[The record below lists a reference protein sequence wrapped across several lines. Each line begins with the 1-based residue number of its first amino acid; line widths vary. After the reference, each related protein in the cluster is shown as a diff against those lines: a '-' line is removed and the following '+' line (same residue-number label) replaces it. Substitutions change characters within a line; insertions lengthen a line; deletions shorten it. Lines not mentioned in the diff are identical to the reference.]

1 MSNNLLNKNDYSNIS
16 KRISDVLATARS
28 IYLQQSLSQTLFN
41 DVLVLF
47 RDNMIVKNIAIE
59 DNIVYY
65 SLDVSEKS
73 FLKETVRSAIS
84 ILRSLSFDPTLY
96 QNNNSSEFDD
106 FDFKTIAC
114 DYTLATAMPY
124 DFLSMDDHDLFKNL
138 GSLVLLSCQK
148 QIKIFYNKVNTND
161 SILEYYKKSIALEK
175 YKMIADKKEEK
186 QVPDYPSVYLP
197 PVHLYEFDKS
207 EVAKFFKDSF
217 NDHFNVPETKEQQ
230 KVTAKQSETLNK
242 LLAGKYLYNTEN
254 KNGDIFPPIT
264 IPDTLVPFANEKYI
278 DQKYTVACD
287 QANEKT
293 SDSTVFQ
300 CPSSVTYFWKNEQT
314 EKWESYISIKLND
327 SKTEVPN
334 QDKLPEPPPITVRYN
349 IVSKKHELVSYFYNP
364 NSKKWQQYD
373 LIVLENSHN
382 PICLYNKNN
391 SYSGVCSYK
400 DNTYKI
406 YYNIYSRVFETERL
420 EFDTKKY
427 QWVPINFPY
436 NAKDIKSALE
446 NKYLNTEK
454 ESADDDLCKDTLVFD
469 SLGTLVGGIENNA
482 NSTNN
487 SPAND
492 IKKKK
497 KTKKKNAPQPQP
509 YRNVSLDIDE

>member
-1 MSNNLLNKNDYSNIS
+1 MSNTSFNKKDFLNIS
-16 KRISDVLATARS
+16 KRISDILATARS

-65 SLDVSEKS
+65 FLDVSEKS

-84 ILRSLSFDPTLY
+84 ILRLLSFDPMLY
-96 QNNNSSEFDD
+96 QKNDPSESDSFHSE
-106 FDFKTIAC
+106 ILVS
-114 DYTLATAMPY
+114 DYTLASSMPY
-124 DFLSMDDHDLFKNL
+124 DFLTMNDIDLFNDIA
-138 GSLVLLSCQK
+138 SLVLLSYQK
-148 QIKIFYNKVNTND
+148 QINSFYNKANTNE
-161 SILEYYKKSIALEK
+161 SVLKYYKKSIVLEK
-175 YKMIADKKEEK
+175 FKINADKEK
-186 QVPDYPSVYLP
+186 HATDFP
-197 PVHLYEFDKS
+197 PVSFYEFDKS
-207 EVAKFFKDSF
+207 EVAKFLKDGF
-217 NDHFNVPETKEQQ
+217 NEHFNVPETKEKQ
-230 KVTAKQSETLNK
+230 KLTANQSETLNK

-264 IPDTLVPFANEKYI
+264 IPDTLVPFANEKYT
-278 DQKYTVACD
+278 DQKYTIACD

-314 EKWESYISIKLND
+314 EKWESYINIKLND
-327 SKTEVPN
+327 SKTEVPD
-334 QDKLPEPPPITVRYN
+334 QAKLPEPPPVTVRYN
-349 IVSKKHELVSYFYNP
+349 IASQKYELVSYFYNP

-373 LIVLENSHN
+373 LVVLENSHN
-382 PICLYNKNN
+382 PIYLYNKNN
-391 SYSGVCSYK
+391 SYSGICSYSHN
-400 DNTYKI
+400 NTYKI

-420 EFDTKKY
+420 EFDMKKY

-436 NAKDIKSALE
+436 NVKDIESALE

-454 ESADDDLCKDTLVFD
+454 ESEDDDLCKDTIVFD

-482 NSTNN
+482 NSTDT
-487 SPAND
+487 SPANDHLTND

-497 KTKKKNAPQPQP
+497 KTKKKNTPHPQP